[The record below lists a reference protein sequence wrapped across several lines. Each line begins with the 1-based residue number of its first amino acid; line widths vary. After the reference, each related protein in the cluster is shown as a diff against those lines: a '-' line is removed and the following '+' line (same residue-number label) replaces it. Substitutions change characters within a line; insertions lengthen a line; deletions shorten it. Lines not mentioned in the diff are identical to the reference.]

1 MDFGQI
7 YHAHADAVYRV
18 CMMYL
23 KNVHDAE
30 DATQET
36 FVKLIKKRP
45 DLASQEHQKAW
56 LIVTAGNICKNKLR
70 NRKVRSLFLQ
80 NTAKRDTYTDTP
92 LQDETLQLILGLPPN
107 IKMSLY
113 LYYYEGYSSHQIAD
127 LMGKSDAAVRKYL
140 QQGRQAL
147 KETLKEE
154 IQ

>member
-1 MDFGQI
+1 MDFDQL
-7 YHAHADAVYRV
+7 YHAHADTVYRV

-23 KNVHDAE
+23 KNIHDAE

-36 FVKLIKKRP
+36 FVRLIKKRP

-80 NTAKRDTYTDTP
+80 NTAKTDTYTDTP
-92 LQDETLQLILGLPPN
+92 LQDETLQLILDLPPN
-107 IKMSLY
+107 IKMSMY
-113 LYYYEGYSSHQIAD
+113 LYYYEGYTSGQIAD

>member
-1 MDFGQI
+1 MDFDQL
-7 YHAHADAVYRV
+7 YHAHADTAYRV

-80 NTAKRDTYTDTP
+80 NTAKTDTYTDTP
-92 LQDETLQLILGLPPN
+92 LQDETLQLILDLPPN

-113 LYYYEGYSSHQIAD
+113 LYYYEGYTSGQIAD
-127 LMGKSDAAVRKYL
+127 LIGKSDAAVRKYL
-140 QQGRQAL
+140 QQGREKLKNEL
-147 KETLKEE
+147 KEDVK
-154 IQ
+154 

>member
-1 MDFGQI
+1 MDFDQL
-7 YHAHADAVYRV
+7 YHAHADTVYRV

-30 DATQET
+30 DAMQET
-36 FVKLIKKRP
+36 FLKLWHKMP
-45 DLASQEHQKAW
+45 PFSGMEHQKAW
-56 LIVTAGNICKNKLR
+56 LIVTAGNVCKNKLR
-70 NRKVRSLFLQ
+70 SQKIRNLFLQ
-80 NTAKRDTYTDTP
+80 KAIKEETYENSP
-92 LQDETLQLILGLPPN
+92 LQDETLQLILDLPPN

-113 LYYYEGYSSHQIAD
+113 LYYYEGYTSGQIAD

-154 IQ
+154 MQ

>member
-1 MDFGQI
+1 MDFDQL
-7 YHAHADAVYRV
+7 YHAHADTVYRV

-70 NRKVRSLFLQ
+70 SQKIRNLFLQ
-80 NTAKRDTYTDTP
+80 KTIKEETYENSP
-92 LQDETLQLILGLPPN
+92 LQDETLQLILDLPPN

-113 LYYYEGYSSHQIAD
+113 LYYYEGYTSGQIAD
-127 LMGKSDAAVRKYL
+127 LIGKSDAAVRKYL
-140 QQGRQAL
+140 QQGREKLKNEL
-147 KETLKEE
+147 KEDVK
-154 IQ
+154 